1 MSRLFGALA
10 LSGVTLA
17 ALAVA
22 PSASA
27 QDDGQ
32 AERSAATCYA
42 NSCTGLDPERTGC
55 AADAF
60 SPYTVYSGPGLTRK
74 LELRYSPTCRAA
86 WGRISNVNE
95 YTYVYIHNSSGA
107 TYGNSP
113 TYPAT
118 SAYTAMV
125 NDAGLT
131 AWACGPDACTD
142 KY

>member
-1 MSRLFGALA
+1 M
-10 LSGVTLA
+10 
-17 ALAVA
+17 
-22 PSASA
+22 
-27 QDDGQ
+27 
-32 AERSAATCYA
+32 
-42 NSCTGLDPERTGC
+42 
-55 AADAF
+55 
-60 SPYTVYSGPGLTRK
+60 YSGPCLTRK

-113 TYPAT
+113 AYPAT

>member
-32 AERSAATCYA
+32 AKRSAATCYA
-42 NSCTGLDPERTGC
+42 QSCHGQDPQTTGC

-60 SPYTVYSGPGLTRK
+60 SPDTKYIDGRK

-86 WGRISNVNE
+86 WGRISGGGRD
-95 YTYVYIHNSSGA
+95 YVSIHSSSGA
-107 TYGNSP
+107 EFWNSP
-113 TYPAT
+113 AYH
-118 SAYTAMV
+118 SYTAMV
-125 NDAGLT
+125 NDAGLF
-131 AWACGPDACTD
+131 AYACTTVGNGTCTHT
-142 KY
+142 Y